1 MVVSWQQGESKKKIK
16 CATSANVSHDPSSGN
31 EGEGDNVSLCTNVE
45 CERPIGRKAEKA
57 KRKTKDGLSED
68 AMELM
73 KKKTESLE
81 DAHIQG
87 EELVR
92 LEQERV
98 EIERRKLHLQE
109 LDREEKL
116 EIKKRKLQ
124 LQELDREERIMM
136 IDTTMMSDL
145 QKQYW
150 NARQKEILE
159 SKL

>member
-1 MVVSWQQGESKKKIK
+1 MDHFWINLNKFR
-16 CATSANVSHDPSSGN
+16 CRLPT
-31 EGEGDNVSLCTNVE
+31 
-45 CERPIGRKAEKA
+45 
-57 KRKTKDGLSED
+57 
-68 AMELM
+68 
-73 KKKTESLE
+73 LE

-87 EELVR
+87 EELFR

-145 QKQYW
+145 QKQ
-150 NARQKEILE
+150 
-159 SKL
+159 